1 MKGLF
6 QKVLKGVYPKIPT
19 VFSSDLSAM
28 IRSLLQVD
36 PEKRP
41 STKQIIHMP
50 VFVAKYNEIREERV
64 RDYHEAEHQI
74 AEGYDDLLGTIKV
87 PRNLKLLSERLPKS
101 NFGQKRSRSTGKTQ
115 DTSLEGAT
123 NTD

>member
-1 MKGLF
+1 
-6 QKVLKGVYPKIPT
+6 
-19 VFSSDLSAM
+19 
-28 IRSLLQVD
+28 
-36 PEKRP
+36 
-41 STKQIIHMP
+41 MP

-64 RDYHEAEHQI
+64 KDYHEGEQQI

-101 NFGQKRSRSTGKTQ
+101 NVSQKRSRSTGKTQ
-115 DTSLEGAT
+115 ESSLEGAT